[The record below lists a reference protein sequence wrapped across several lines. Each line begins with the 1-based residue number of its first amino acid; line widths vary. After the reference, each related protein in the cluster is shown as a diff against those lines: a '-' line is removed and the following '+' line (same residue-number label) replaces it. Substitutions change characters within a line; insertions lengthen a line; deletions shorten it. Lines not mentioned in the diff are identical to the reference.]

1 VTLLALSLGSNL
13 QREKHIRFALSALR
27 GLFAR
32 LEVSPVYE
40 TRAVGFEGPDFYN
53 LVVVVDT
60 SLDLDVVFDKLRQ
73 IEIDVGRRRDEKSF
87 QSRNLDIDVLLFGE
101 ASLRDQGRN
110 IPRSEIEHA
119 AYVLKPLAQ
128 VLPKIR
134 HPVSGRCFEDL
145 WADFDTDQPA
155 PRRIKFDLRDLDVN

>member
-60 SLDLDVVFDKLRQ
+60 SLDLDVVLDKLRQ
-73 IEIDVGRRRDEKSF
+73 IEIDAGRRRDEKSF
-87 QSRNLDIDVLLFGE
+87 QSRNLDIDVLLFGGE
-101 ASLRDQGRN
+101 NLRDQGRN